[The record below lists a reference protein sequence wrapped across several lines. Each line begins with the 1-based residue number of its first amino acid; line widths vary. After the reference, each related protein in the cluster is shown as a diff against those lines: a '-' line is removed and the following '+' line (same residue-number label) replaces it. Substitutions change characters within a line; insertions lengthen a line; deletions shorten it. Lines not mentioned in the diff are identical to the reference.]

1 MNKNQERLQKMTF
14 FNHNSFVIIALF
26 LLIIAAIFLVQR
38 GWEARSWLVLG
49 GLTALLIAGYF
60 SLRPSPASS
69 ETLEEL
75 WAQVGQGT
83 PVLLQLQSEN

>member
-1 MNKNQERLQKMTF
+1 MTLI
-14 FNHNSFVIIALF
+14 NHNSFLFIILFILVVTVIVLR
-26 LLIIAAIFLVQR
+26 QR
-38 GWEARSWLVLG
+38 GWEKRSWLVLG
-49 GLTALLIAGYF
+49 GLAIVLAAGYF